1 MVASMEPI
9 PLAFIM
15 LSAVISLGFGQE
27 NPEVSVASV
36 TLNNSEIYMTVGD
49 SPVALVATANP
60 SNATNQNVSFKSDN
74 ASVASVTGTGIVTA
88 IKEGKANITVTT

>member
-1 MVASMEPI
+1 MKNLVKI
-9 PLAFIM
+9 ILLM
-15 LSAVISLGFGQE
+15 LSAVISLGCGQE
-27 NPEVSVASV
+27 NPEVAVASV
-36 TLNNSEIYMTVGD
+36 TLNKSEIYMTVGD
-49 SPVALVATANP
+49 SSVALVATVNP